1 MRVLVVGDPDD
12 DDAGHVGAA
21 LLDTGGRL
29 DPLNRDDL
37 PGWADV
43 HGADLLLLLGSG
55 RSVADPAQRPRVEA
69 EVALVRAA
77 LSDAV
82 PVLGICYGSQLLA
95 HALGGTVTAAP
106 HVELGWMS
114 HDSLHPTL
122 CPPGP
127 WLQFHGDTFTV
138 PPGARL
144 LGSSSAGPQG
154 MAWEGAAAAGQPVRA
169 LGWQFHPEVTPAV
182 LDIWLRVDSA
192 YVQRH
197 GDREVLLADTR
208 RLADQAGEAARR
220 LTEAALGWLT
230 GRQVMAIGGSTGS

>member
-1 MRVLVVGDPDD
+1 MQVWVVGDPDD
-12 DDAGHVGAA
+12 DDPGHVGAA
-21 LLDTGGRL
+21 LLDGGARL
-29 DPLNRDDL
+29 HPLDRDGH
-37 PGWADV
+37 PRWTDV
-43 HGADLLLLLGSG
+43 RGADLLLLLGSG
-55 RSVADPAQRPRVEA
+55 RSVADPEQSARVEA

-106 HVELGWMS
+106 HVELGWKS
-114 HDSLHPTL
+114 HDSLDPVL

-127 WLQFHGDTFTV
+127 WLQFHGDTFTL

-154 MAWEGAAAAGQPVRA
+154 IAWEGDAANGQPVRA

-182 LDIWLRVDSA
+182 LDVWLRVDSA

-208 RLADQAGEAARR
+208 RLAHQAGVAARD
-220 LTEAALGWLT
+220 LTGAALGWLT
-230 GRQVMAIGGSTGS
+230 GRQVMAMGGSTGS

>member
-1 MRVLVVGDPDD
+1 MQVLVVGDPDD
-12 DDAGHVGAA
+12 NDPGHVGAA
-21 LLDTGGRL
+21 LIDSGARLHPLD
-29 DPLNRDDL
+29 RDDL
-37 PGWADV
+37 PGWADAP
-43 HGADLLLLLGSG
+43 GADLLLLLGSG
-55 RSVADPAQRPRVEA
+55 RSVADPAQFRRVEA
-69 EVALVRAA
+69 EVALVQAA

-95 HALGGTVTAAP
+95 YALGGTVTAAA

-114 HDSLHPTL
+114 HDSLDPAL

-138 PPGARL
+138 PAGARL

-154 MAWEGAAAAGQPVRA
+154 LAWEGPAADGQPVRA

-182 LDIWLRVDSA
+182 LDSWLRIDSA

-208 RLADQAGEAARR
+208 RLADEAGEAARE
-220 LTEAALGWLT
+220 LTGVALGWLT
-230 GRQVMAIGGSTGS
+230 GRQVMAMGGSTGS

>member
-1 MRVLVVGDPDD
+1 MQVLVVGDPDD
-12 DDAGHVGAA
+12 NDPGHVGSA
-21 LLDTGGRL
+21 LRDSGARL

-43 HGADLLLLLGSG
+43 QGADLLLLLGSA
-55 RSVADPAQRPRVEA
+55 RSVADPAQAQRVEA

-95 HALGGTVTAAP
+95 YALGGTVTVAP

-114 HDSLHPTL
+114 HDCLDTTL

-154 MAWEGAAAAGQPVRA
+154 LAWEGAAAHGRPVRA
-169 LGWQFHPEVTPAV
+169 LGWQFHPEVTPDV
-182 LDIWLRVDSA
+182 LDSWLRMDSA

-197 GDREVLLADTR
+197 GEREVLLADTR
-208 RLADQAGEAARR
+208 RLERQAGEAARE
-220 LTEAALGWLT
+220 LTGAALGWLT
-230 GRQVMAIGGSTGS
+230 GRQVMAMGGSTGS